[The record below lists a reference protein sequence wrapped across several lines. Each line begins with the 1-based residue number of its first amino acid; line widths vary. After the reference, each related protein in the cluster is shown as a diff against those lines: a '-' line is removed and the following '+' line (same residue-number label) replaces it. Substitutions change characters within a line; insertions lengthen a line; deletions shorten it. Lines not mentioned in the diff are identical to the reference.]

1 MTVDARAEPASHNR
15 STTCHIYAA
24 YIQAPHLISPRTRV
38 SRGRSDS
45 RRDLCRSAA
54 VTADLT
60 ASAARRGLRCFE
72 FLTRLARS
80 IDHGDA
86 VEVLSDYVEGELEEY
101 PREVARLCEAGS
113 RTLSHAAEMCR
124 DVAAGQ
130 ANEAEAKTLV

>member
-1 MTVDARAEPASHNR
+1 MPYLRGLYPSATFNINLAPAFRAGAL
-15 STTCHIYAA
+15 
-24 YIQAPHLISPRTRV
+24 IQGEIFA
-38 SRGRSDS
+38 G
-45 RRDLCRSAA
+45 SAT

-72 FLTRLARS
+72 FLTRLACS

-86 VEVLSDYVEGELEEY
+86 VEVLSDYVESELEEY

-130 ANEAEAKTLV
+130 ASEAEAKTVV